1 MNQHE
6 IRKVALQGI
15 YLANQHPDWDV
26 EEVSNSLVKS
36 LNLEQVPD
44 YAAELLENFL
54 AHKGDLDDELS
65 SKLKRGWQLRRISQI
80 DRGIL
85 ELGLTEI
92 RFSQAIGQVGAVDE
106 ALRLCDEF
114 SDPQNK
120 GFINGVLA
128 NFVSEK

>member
-6 IRKVALQGI
+6 IRKIALQGI
-15 YLANQHPDWDV
+15 YLANQHPEWQEDAIAA
-26 EEVSNSLVKS
+26 SLEKS
-36 LNLEQVPD
+36 LNLTQFPD
-44 YAAELLENFL
+44 YAQELLQDFL
-54 AHKGDLDDELS
+54 ANRGELDDALS
-65 SKLKRGWQLRRISQI
+65 AKLKRGWQLRRISQI

-85 ELGLTEI
+85 ELALTEI
-92 RFSQAIGQVGAVDE
+92 KYSKAIGQVGAVDE

>member
-26 EEVSNSLVKS
+26 EEVSESLSKS
-36 LNLEQVPD
+36 LNLQQVPD
-44 YAAELLENFL
+44 YVEELLEDFL
-54 AHKGDLDDELS
+54 AHKGELDDELA

-92 RFSQAIGQVGAVDE
+92 KFSQAIGQVGAVDE

>member
-6 IRKVALQGI
+6 IRKIALQGI
-15 YLANQHPDWDV
+15 YLANQHPEWQEDAIAA
-26 EEVSNSLVKS
+26 SLEKS
-36 LNLEQVPD
+36 LNLTQFPD
-44 YAAELLENFL
+44 YAEELLQDFL
-54 AHKGDLDDELS
+54 ANRGELDDALS
-65 SKLKRGWQLRRISQI
+65 AKLKRGWQLRRISQI

-85 ELGLTEI
+85 ELALTEI
-92 RFSQAIGQVGAVDE
+92 KYSKAIGQVGAVDE
-106 ALRLCDEF
+106 ALRLCEEF

>member
-6 IRKVALQGI
+6 IRKIALQGI
-15 YLANQHPDWDV
+15 YLANQHPEWQEDAIAA
-26 EEVSNSLVKS
+26 SLEKS
-36 LNLEQVPD
+36 LNLTQFPD
-44 YAAELLENFL
+44 YAQELLQDFL
-54 AHKGDLDDELS
+54 ANRGELDDALS
-65 SKLKRGWQLRRISQI
+65 AKLKRGWQLRRISQI

-85 ELGLTEI
+85 ELALTEI
-92 RFSQAIGQVGAVDE
+92 NYSKAIGQVGAVDE

>member
-6 IRKVALQGI
+6 IRKIALQGI
-15 YLANQHPDWDV
+15 YLANQHPEWQEDALAA
-26 EEVSNSLVKS
+26 SLEKS
-36 LNLEQVPD
+36 LNLTQFPD
-44 YAAELLENFL
+44 YAQELLQDFL
-54 AHKGDLDDELS
+54 ANRGELDDALS
-65 SKLKRGWQLRRISQI
+65 AKLKRGWQLRRISQI

-85 ELGLTEI
+85 ELALTEI
-92 RFSQAIGQVGAVDE
+92 NYSKAIGQVGAVDE

>member
-54 AHKGDLDDELS
+54 AHKGELDDELS

>member
-6 IRKVALQGI
+6 IRKIALQGI
-15 YLANQHPDWDV
+15 YLANQHPEWQED
-26 EEVSNSLVKS
+26 EITSSLEKS
-36 LNLEQVPD
+36 LNLQQFPD
-44 YAAELLENFL
+44 YAQELLQDFL
-54 AHKGDLDDELS
+54 ANRGELDDALS

-85 ELGLTEI
+85 ELALTEI
-92 RFSQAIGQVGAVDE
+92 KYSKAIGQVGAVDE

>member
-6 IRKVALQGI
+6 IRKIALQGI
-15 YLANQHPDWDV
+15 YLANQHPEYQED
-26 EEVSNSLVKS
+26 EITSSLAKS
-36 LNLEQVPD
+36 LNLAQFPD
-44 YAAELLENFL
+44 YAKELLQDFL
-54 AHKGDLDDELS
+54 ANRGELDDALS

-85 ELGLTEI
+85 ELALTEI
-92 RFSQAIGQVGAVDE
+92 KYSQAIGQVGAVDE

>member
-44 YAAELLENFL
+44 YAEELLENFL
-54 AHKGDLDDELS
+54 AHKGELDDELS

>member
-44 YAAELLENFL
+44 YAAELLANFL
-54 AHKGDLDDELS
+54 AHKGELDDELS

>member
-6 IRKVALQGI
+6 IRKIALQGI
-15 YLANQHPDWDV
+15 YLANQHPEWQEDAIAA
-26 EEVSNSLVKS
+26 SLEKS
-36 LNLEQVPD
+36 LNLTQFPD
-44 YAAELLENFL
+44 YAQELLQDFL
-54 AHKGDLDDELS
+54 ANRGELDDALS
-65 SKLKRGWQLRRISQI
+65 AKLKRGWQLRRISQI

-85 ELGLTEI
+85 ELALTEI
-92 RFSQAIGQVGAVDE
+92 NHSKAIGQVGAVDE